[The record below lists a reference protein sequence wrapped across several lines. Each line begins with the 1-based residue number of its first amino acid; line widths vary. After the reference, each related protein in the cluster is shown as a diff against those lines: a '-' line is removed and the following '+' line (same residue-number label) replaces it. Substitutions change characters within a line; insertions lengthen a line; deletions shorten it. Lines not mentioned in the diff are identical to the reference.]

1 MILFI
6 GHDASLTGAPKSLL
20 LIIEH
25 ICKNYNEP
33 ISIILKEGGPLK
45 EEYSRLGKVFIWEKK
60 WYYEKNI
67 FIRLKNRLLNN
78 NKRNQ
83 NIILKYLYKNKPKV
97 IFNNTVVNGVIL
109 ENLSKLNIP
118 VISRIPELETVMKIY
133 QVRFNSTNKVL
144 KYSSNFITPSL
155 SGKNNLIDNFNI
167 ASEKIEVAYGTILK
181 KTNHAIVNNEV
192 EFDKIGIPKDS
203 FVVGACGGLGWRKG
217 SDLFLKVAKHLSEF
231 EKILFIWIGVD
242 ETQAGYLEFVYEI
255 KKLNLQTKVFTV
267 PYIKDIHKYYQL
279 MDVFLMTSREDP
291 FPLVNL
297 EAMTNGIPVICF
309 KDSGGS
315 EELVDSS
322 SGFVVPYADT
332 EKMAQKVNDIFSKP
346 KLKDKLS
353 KGALK
358 RTDKFISNKSFDVIN
373 QVIEKHL

>member
-1 MILFI
+1 MILFV

-45 EEYSRLGKVFIWEKK
+45 EEYCKLGKVFIWEKK

-83 NIILKYLYKNKPKV
+83 NIILKYFYKNKPKV

-109 ENLSKLNIP
+109 ENLSKLKIP
-118 VISRIPELETVMKIY
+118 VISRIPELETVMKLY

-181 KTNHAIVNNEV
+181 KTSHAIVNNEV

-217 SDLFLKVAKHLSEF
+217 SDLFLKVAKQLSEF
-231 EKILFIWIGVD
+231 KKIIFIWIGVD

-315 EELVDSS
+315 EELVDPS

-346 KLKDKLS
+346 ELKDKLS

-373 QVIEKHL
+373 QVIEKYL

>member
-20 LIIEH
+20 LIIAH
-25 ICKNYNEP
+25 ISKNYNEP
-33 ISIILKEGGPLK
+33 ISIILKEGGPLE
-45 EEYSRLGKVFIWEKK
+45 EEYRKLGKVFTWEKK
-60 WYYEKNI
+60 WYHEKNI
-67 FIRLKNRLLNN
+67 IKRLKNRLLNN

-109 ENLSKLNIP
+109 EKLSKLNTPI
-118 VISRIPELETVMKIY
+118 ISRIPELETVMKIY

-155 SGKNNLIDNFNI
+155 SGKKNLIDNFNI
-167 ASEKIEVAYGTILK
+167 AQDKIGVAYGTILK
-181 KTNHAIVNNEV
+181 KSNLYAINNEA
-192 EFDKIGIPKDS
+192 ELNKIGIPKDS

-217 SDLFLKVAKHLSEF
+217 SDLFLKAAKHLSEF
-231 EKILFIWIGVD
+231 EKIVFMWVGVD
-242 ETQAGYLEFVYEI
+242 KKQASYWEFVYEI

-267 PYIKDIHKYYQL
+267 PYIKEIYKYYQL

-346 KLKDKLS
+346 KLKEKLS

-358 RTDKFISNKSFDVIN
+358 RTDKFISNKAFDVIN
-373 QVIEKHL
+373 QVLEKHL

>member
-20 LIIEH
+20 LIIAH
-25 ICKNYNEP
+25 ISKNYNEP
-33 ISIILKEGGPLK
+33 ISIILKEGGPLE
-45 EEYSRLGKVFIWEKK
+45 EEYRKLGKVFIWEKK
-60 WYYEKNI
+60 WFYEKNI
-67 FIRLKNRLLNN
+67 IKRLNNRLLNN

-109 ENLSKLNIP
+109 EKLSKLNTPI
-118 VISRIPELETVMKIY
+118 ISRIPELETVMKIY

-231 EKILFIWIGVD
+231 EKIIFMWIGVD

-267 PYIKDIHKYYQL
+267 PYIKDINKYYQL
-279 MDVFLMTSREDP
+279 MDVFLMPSREDP

-315 EELVDSS
+315 EELVDAS
-322 SGFVVPYADT
+322 SGFAVSYADT

-373 QVIEKHL
+373 QLLENYL

>member
-1 MILFI
+1 MILFV
-6 GHDASLTGAPKSLL
+6 GHDASITGAPKSLL
-20 LIIEH
+20 LIIAH
-25 ICKNYNEP
+25 ISKNYNEP
-33 ISIILKEGGPLK
+33 ISIILKEGGPLE
-45 EEYSRLGKVFIWEKK
+45 EEYRKLGKVFIWEKK
-60 WYYEKNI
+60 WFYEKNI
-67 FIRLKNRLLNN
+67 IKRLNNRLLNN

-167 ASEKIEVAYGTILK
+167 AQDKIEVAYGTILK
-181 KTNHAIVNNEV
+181 KSNLYAVNNEA
-192 EFDKIGIPKDS
+192 ELNKIGIPKDS

-231 EKILFIWIGVD
+231 EKILFVWIGVD

>member
-1 MILFI
+1 MILFV
-6 GHDASLTGAPKSLL
+6 GHDASLSGAPKSLL
-20 LIIEH
+20 LIIGH
-25 ICKNYNEP
+25 ISQNYKEP
-33 ISIILKEGGPLK
+33 ISIILKEGGPLE
-45 EEYSRLGKVFIWEKK
+45 EEYRKLGNVFLWEKK
-60 WYYEKNI
+60 WYYEKKLVK
-67 FIRLKNRLLNN
+67 RLKNRLLNN

-83 NIILKYLYKNKPKV
+83 NKVLRYFTRNKPKV
-97 IFNNTVVNGVIL
+97 IFNNTVVNGAIL
-109 ENLSKLNIP
+109 EKLSNLDAP

-155 SGKNNLIDNFNI
+155 SGKKNLIDNFNI
-167 ASEKIEVAYGTILK
+167 SSEKIEVAYGTILK
-181 KTNHAIVNNEV
+181 KPNLNKVNNKAELK
-192 EFDKIGIPKDS
+192 KIGISEDS

-217 SDLFLKVAKHLSEF
+217 SDLFLNVANYLNGV
-231 EKILFIWIGVD
+231 EKIVFMWIGVD
-242 ETQAGYLEFVYEI
+242 KTQASYLEFVSEVN
-255 KKLNLQTKVFTV
+255 KLNLNSKVFLI
-267 PYIKDIHKYYQL
+267 PYEKDINKYYQI

-297 EAMTNGIPVICF
+297 EAMKNGIPVICF

-315 EELVDSS
+315 EELVDAS

-332 EKMAQKVNDIFSKP
+332 EKMAQKVNDIFSQP

-358 RTDKFISNKSFDVIN
+358 RSDKFISNKSFDLIN
-373 QVIEKHL
+373 QIIEKYL

>member
-1 MILFI
+1 MILFV

-20 LIIEH
+20 LIIAH
-25 ICKNYNEP
+25 ISKNYNES
-33 ISIILKEGGPLK
+33 ISIILKEGGPLE
-45 EEYSRLGKVFIWEKK
+45 EEYRKLGKVFIWGKK
-60 WYYEKNI
+60 WFYEKNI
-67 FIRLKNRLLNN
+67 IKRLNNRLLNN

-83 NIILKYLYKNKPKV
+83 NKTLKYFNKNKPKV

-109 ENLSKLNIP
+109 EKLSKLNTPI
-118 VISRIPELETVMKIY
+118 ISRIPEMETVMKIY

-155 SGKNNLIDNFNI
+155 SGKKNLIDNFNI
-167 ASEKIEVAYGTILK
+167 AQDKIEVAYGTILK
-181 KTNHAIVNNEV
+181 KSNLYAINNEA
-192 EFDKIGIPKDS
+192 ELNKIGIPKDS

-217 SDLFLKVAKHLSEF
+217 SDLFLKAAKHLSEF
-231 EKILFIWIGVD
+231 EKIVFMWVGVD
-242 ETQAGYLEFVYEI
+242 KTQASYWEFVYEI

-322 SGFVVPYADT
+322 SGFAVSYADT

-346 KLKDKLS
+346 ELKDKLS

-373 QVIEKHL
+373 QLLEKYL

>member
-20 LIIEH
+20 LIIDYTS
-25 ICKNYNEP
+25 KNYNEP
-33 ISIILKEGGPLK
+33 ISIILKEGGPLVD
-45 EEYSRLGKVFIWEKK
+45 EYRKLGKVFIWEKK
-60 WYYEKNI
+60 WYYEKNVI
-67 FIRLKNRLLNN
+67 KRLKNRFLNN

-109 ENLSKLNIP
+109 EKLLKLNTPI
-118 VISRIPELETVMKIY
+118 ISRIPELETVMKIY

-155 SGKNNLIDNFNI
+155 FGKNNLIDNFNI
-167 ASEKIEVAYGTILK
+167 PPEKIEVAYGTILK

-203 FVVGACGGLGWRKG
+203 FIVGACGGLGWRKG
-217 SDLFLKVAKHLSEF
+217 SDLFLKVAKYLSEH
-231 EKILFIWIGVD
+231 KKVVFIWIGID
-242 ETQAGYLEFVYEI
+242 ETQANYCEFVYEI
-255 KKLNLQTKVFTV
+255 KKLNLKTQVFTV
-267 PYIKDIHKYYQL
+267 PYEKDINKYYQI

-297 EAMTNGIPVICF
+297 EAMTNGVPVICF

-315 EELVDSS
+315 EELVDSG
-322 SGFVVPYADT
+322 SGFIVPFADT
-332 EKMAQKVNDIFSKP
+332 EKMAQKVNDIFSQP
-346 KLKDKLS
+346 KLKAELS

-358 RTDKFISNKSFDVIN
+358 RSNKFTSNKSFDIIA
-373 QVIEKHL
+373 QVLKKYL

>member
-1 MILFI
+1 MILFV

-20 LIIEH
+20 LIIDH
-25 ICKNYNEP
+25 IIKNYKEP
-33 ISIILKEGGPLK
+33 ISIILKEGGQLE
-45 EEYSRLGKVFIWEKK
+45 EEYRKLGKVFIWEKK

-67 FIRLKNRLLNN
+67 FLRIKNRLLNN

-83 NIILKYLYKNKPKV
+83 NIILKYFNKNKPKV

-109 ENLSKLNIP
+109 ERLSNLNTPI
-118 VISRIPELETVMKIY
+118 ISRIPELETVMKIY

-155 SGKNNLIDNFNI
+155 SGKKNLIDNFNI
-167 ASEKIEVAYGTILK
+167 AAEKIEVAYGTILK
-181 KTNHAIVNNEV
+181 KTNRTSINNERELFKV
-192 EFDKIGIPKDS
+192 GIPEDS
-203 FVVGACGGLGWRKG
+203 FVVGTCGGLGWRKG
-217 SDLFLKVAKHLSEF
+217 SDLFLKVAKHLIEF
-231 EKILFIWIGVD
+231 EKIIFMWIGVD
-242 ETQAGYLEFVYEI
+242 ETQASYWEFVHEI
-255 KKLNLQTKVFTV
+255 KKLNLKTKVFTV
-267 PYIKDIHKYYQL
+267 PYDQDIYKYYQL
-279 MDVFLMTSREDP
+279 MDVFLMSSREDP

-297 EAMTNGIPVICF
+297 EAMVNGVPVICF

-315 EELVDSS
+315 EELVDSF

-332 EKMAQKVNDIFSKP
+332 EKMAQKINDIFSQP

-358 RTDKFISNKSFDVIN
+358 RSDKFMSNKSFDVISK
-373 QVIEKHL
+373 VLEKYL